1 MFNAA
6 NFPGAS
12 NTDLT
17 NAKNIYAVLTGRATA
32 INANAQ
38 LNEAGTQYV
47 YIGPNIQRFQQREN
61 GFYVTDNWRLK
72 PNLTLTAGVRWEIQ
86 YPFTPLNNK
95 YAISSDEGLF
105 GISGAGNIFKP
116 GTQTGAVTTFNPLKP
131 GQQTYDAKLGA
142 FAPSIGLAWT
152 PNFHGWMARLLGA
165 PGKTV
170 LRAGYSISFTRESAG
185 LYSGQYGANPGGFL
199 NENRSISIG
208 NLVTGVGS
216 DTLPVLLRQSSR
228 LGPPAFS
235 TTPSFPLTGQVTDQV
250 NTIDKNLKLPMVQS
264 YTFGIQREIG
274 KNTVVEVRFVGNKE
288 TRAWITP
295 NLNEVNIVENGFLK
309 EFQMAQA
316 NLAANIAAGRGNTF
330 KYAGPGTG
338 TSPLPIMLAYFSGIN
353 AAQAGDA
360 TKYTSSNF
368 SNSTYSS
375 ALAINQP
382 NPIGNNNT
390 SFANVMFGSAT
401 QRAFA
406 LAAGL
411 PSNLFVVNP
420 DKLGGAF
427 ILTNF
432 GGSNY
437 NGGTVEVRRRLS
449 NGMLYNINYTL
460 SKATQDNF
468 VSFRLPAVRVQSNL
482 NVQHALK
489 MNWIYELPFGR
500 GKHFLSGANG
510 LVDRL
515 AGGWEIHGTGRVQS
529 GSPVNLGNVRLIGMT
544 RHDLQDA
551 MGMRFNDGAKIAYYL
566 PQDIVDNTIRAF
578 NASAT
583 SATGYGANG
592 APSGRYIAPAS
603 SGNCIEAFTG
613 QCGGTR
619 LILFG
624 PHFTRFDV
632 SAVKKI
638 HIRERFNAELRGEFL
653 DIFNNINFVVG
664 SAGNNTNSITNFSS
678 ATFGQVGNAYQDLS
692 TTNDP
697 GGRLIQLVLRINF

>member
-1 MFNAA
+1 
-6 NFPGAS
+6 
-12 NTDLT
+12 
-17 NAKNIYAVLTGRATA
+17 
-32 INANAQ
+32 
-38 LNEAGTQYV
+38 
-47 YIGPNIQRFQQREN
+47 
-61 GFYVTDNWRLK
+61 
-72 PNLTLTAGVRWEIQ
+72 
-86 YPFTPLNNK
+86 
-95 YAISSDEGLF
+95 
-105 GISGAGNIFKP
+105 
-116 GTQTGAVTTFNPLKP
+116 
-131 GQQTYDAKLGA
+131 
-142 FAPSIGLAWT
+142 
-152 PNFHGWMARLLGA
+152 
-165 PGKTV
+165 
-170 LRAGYSISFTRESAG
+170 
-185 LYSGQYGANPGGFL
+185 
-199 NENRSISIG
+199 
-208 NLVTGVGS
+208 
-216 DTLPVLLRQSSR
+216 
-228 LGPPAFS
+228 
-235 TTPSFPLTGQVTDQV
+235 
-250 NTIDKNLKLPMVQS
+250 
-264 YTFGIQREIG
+264 
-274 KNTVVEVRFVGNKE
+274 
-288 TRAWITP
+288 
-295 NLNEVNIVENGFLK
+295 
-309 EFQMAQA
+309 
-316 NLAANIAAGRGNTF
+316 
-330 KYAGPGTG
+330 
-338 TSPLPIMLAYFSGIN
+338 
-353 AAQAGDA
+353 
-360 TKYTSSNF
+360 
-368 SNSTYSS
+368 
-375 ALAINQP
+375 LAINQP

-510 LVDRL
+510 
-515 AGGWEIHGTGRVQS
+515 
-529 GSPVNLGNVRLIGMT
+529 
-544 RHDLQDA
+544 HDLQDA